1 VGFPLACTVHFIAG
15 NQRVL
20 VEVIGKLTAP
30 MGNTSIKQSWLGLVP
45 SAMELSR
52 NLFACRFT

>member
-1 VGFPLACTVHFIAG
+1 M
-15 NQRVL
+15 L